1 MFPIEID
8 RRGLVPQ
15 LYNMTNGRPLYLFY
29 DSHIDIVRIDFIFD
43 AGTALQCKF
52 LQTASAIQL
61 LTEGT
66 SRHSARDIAEF
77 MDFRGIVVEKNCDT
91 VSATLTVYSLSRYL
105 DELLPLLH
113 ECLTDATYPQAEFDV
128 FAAKRR
134 QHLQTMAL
142 KPSHIARCRFYES
155 LYGKEHPLGRFATAE
170 DIDNLNAEDVR
181 YYSREYLIFS
191 RMTILMGG
199 NVKHEAV
206 ELVDRLFGA
215 VPTAPYEPVVL
226 PYPVDMPTGLLRV
239 PMPNAVQGALRVGR
253 LLPFEWSDPDYSRFM
268 VLNTIL
274 GGYFGSRLMTNI
286 REDKGYTYGI
296 YSQTQ
301 IYRGSLAFYI
311 VSDVAGDKVD
321 DALKEI
327 RNEVQRLCEE
337 PVPEE
342 ELRLVKSTMAG
353 DFLRGIDG
361 VFERMERFAM
371 MCNCGITERFTDNL
385 LAMFNDDG
393 VTSSELRDLAKKV
406 LDWNGLL
413 AVAAK

>member
-8 RRGLVPQ
+8 RSGLVPQ

-66 SRHSARDIAEF
+66 SRRSARDIAEF

-113 ECLTDATYPQAEFDV
+113 ECFTDAAYPQAEFDV

-134 QHLQTMAL
+134 QNLQTMAL

-155 LYGKEHPLGRFATAE
+155 LYGKEHPLGRFATAD
-170 DIDNLNAEDVR
+170 DIDSLSVDDVSRYSKDYLNP
-181 YYSREYLIFS
+181 SRL
-191 RMTILMGG
+191 TILMGG
-199 NVKHEAV
+199 NVKPEAV
-206 ELVDRLFGA
+206 KLVDRLFGTT
-215 VPTAPYEPVVL
+215 PTAPYEPIAL
-226 PYPVDMPTGLLRV
+226 PAPAGDATGLLRV

-321 DALKEI
+321 AALKEI
-327 RNEVQRLCEE
+327 HNEVQRLCEE
-337 PVPEE
+337 PVPDE
-342 ELRLVKSTMAG
+342 ELQLVKSTMAG

-371 MCNCGITERFTDNL
+371 MRNCGITEQFTDNL
-385 LAMFNDDG
+385 LAIFNDDG
-393 VTSSELRDLAKKV
+393 VTSSELRDLAAKV
-406 LDWNGLL
+406 LNYDTML
-413 AVAAK
+413 AIAAK